1 MAGLFL
7 RDLWYN
13 KICASILIP
22 NKLRVRLYTC
32 GGGQLHRGVSI
43 FPHCF
48 LESANLEIGEDTFVN
63 YECWFNTAEK

>member
-22 NKLRVRLYTC
+22 NKLRVRLYTW
-32 GGGQLHRGVSI
+32 GGQLHRGVSI

-48 LESANLEIGEDTFVN
+48 LGSANLEIV
-63 YECWFNTAEK
+63 KIHL

>member
-32 GGGQLHRGVSI
+32 GGGYSFI
-43 FPHCF
+43 
-48 LESANLEIGEDTFVN
+48 EE
-63 YECWFNTAEK
+63 

>member
-32 GGGQLHRGVSI
+32 VGGVQLHRGVSI
-43 FPHCF
+43 LIRAMP
-48 LESANLEIGEDTFVN
+48 
-63 YECWFNTAEK
+63 KKKK